1 MSDEPIELILENG
14 NKARLDRSEDGIIIE
29 DWVRAQRFL
38 KVEPETKN
46 EADSVGLVEEAAF
59 A

>member
-1 MSDEPIELILENG
+1 MVTLENG